1 MRFRP
6 SDCLEAIQDKPQL
19 CAKKNCALS
28 RLGRRPPPCQF
39 TFDLIACPDYHQ
51 DERLGM
57 RQLIY
62 GLILGAA
69 SMYMYERLDP
79 PAILAYLNAATESAV
94 QSTSGYGGTH
104 RKQ

>member
-1 MRFRP
+1 
-6 SDCLEAIQDKPQL
+6 
-19 CAKKNCALS
+19 
-28 RLGRRPPPCQF
+28 
-39 TFDLIACPDYHQ
+39 
-51 DERLGM
+51 M

-79 PAILAYLNAATESAV
+79 PAILGYLNAATESAV